1 MTKKINEKNTIFK
14 IFKDRHATGNFL
26 PPLDDSQDCDV
37 LWGSQNGSHT
47 SVAFSRKWDTC
58 DAKDDLVLGGD
69 TVRAIWAYGEG
80 DGVGYHGR
88 RRRGSR
94 QESTIQTN
102 DNFFF
107 SFVAF
112 PYQVSVPQGGASK
125 EDRNGA
131 GNKGEKKHGKKYFKI
146 IGKILCLKTLL

>member
-1 MTKKINEKNTIFK
+1 MKKIIFLNF
-14 IFKDRHATGNFL
+14 FKDRHATGNFL

-69 TVRAIWAYGEG
+69 TVRAIWAYGEE

-88 RRRGSR
+88 RRRGTR

-102 DNFFF
+102 NKEGFFF
-107 SFVAF
+107 SLVT
-112 PYQVSVPQGGASK
+112 SVPGQCTSRRSK
-125 EDRNGA
+125 Q
-131 GNKGEKKHGKKYFKI
+131 KG
-146 IGKILCLKTLL
+146 

>member
-1 MTKKINEKNTIFK
+1 MKKILFLKF
-14 IFKDRHATGNFL
+14 FKDRHATGNFL

-69 TVRAIWAYGEG
+69 TVRAIWAYGEE

-88 RRRGSR
+88 QRRGSR
-94 QESTIQTN
+94 QESTIQTKN
-102 DNFFF
+102 KNVF
-107 SFVAF
+107 SHWSLFCTR
-112 PYQVSVPQGGASK
+112 SVYLK
-125 EDRNGA
+125 EEQAKRIEMEPGI
-131 GNKGEKKHGKKYFKI
+131 KVRKTKKIVGE
-146 IGKILCLKTLL
+146 ILC